1 MENSVRQRLY
11 QGKTAYLTRIF
22 ARWRTVHID
31 SLILSLISVS
41 LAWIEFILFDN
52 KFSPYCALY
61 TNLSFGRVAEANI
74 SLSYAVILEGDAN
87 HVTQWGPDTV
97 CNFIMSLIIINIIAA
112 FAGFIIF
119 AVEKKYR

>member
-11 QGKTAYLTRIF
+11 QGKIAYLTRIF
-22 ARWRTVHID
+22 SRWRSLHIN

-52 KFSPYCALY
+52 KFYPHCAPYA
-61 TNLSFGRVAEANI
+61 TLSFGRVAEANT
-74 SLSYAVILEGDAN
+74 SLSYAVILEGKIN
-87 HVTQWGPDTV
+87 HVTKWGPEAV
-97 CNFIMSLIIINIIAA
+97 CNFLMSVIIISIIAA

-119 AVEKKYR
+119 GVEKKYR